1 MMMDMIDVNSD
12 EKFLEFCN
20 YIQPIVNS
28 CAGFIKTDGDFVHV
42 MGNIILESADGCF
55 LNVIDLP
62 VSYNYRMT
70 GKCNVLLSAK
80 EEADKMNLV
89 KNLEYYGS
97 WSKSQEMLYLFN
109 QYYNM
114 ISTGYSIVYSE
125 DDAYNIPGFGEAVS
139 SINYS
144 MIPVVDW
151 NQNMHMLSVSKS
163 IIPLNKGDT
172 CKVLIYDKRDGIY
185 TTEYRVYKKK
195 FKLYMSIYYN
205 TIKL

>member
-1 MMMDMIDVNSD
+1 MIEMIDVNSN

-28 CAGFIKTDGDFVHV
+28 CAGFIKTDGDFIHV

-62 VSYNYRMT
+62 VSYNYNMT
-70 GKCNVLLSAK
+70 GKCNTLLAAK
-80 EEADKMNLV
+80 EESDKMNLV

-97 WSKSQEMLYLFN
+97 WTKSQEMLYLFN
-109 QYYNM
+109 QYYNIM
-114 ISTGYSIVYSE
+114 PNEFDIVYGE
-125 DDAYNIPGFGEAVS
+125 DDAFNISGFGNAVS
-139 SINYS
+139 SIAYS
-144 MIPVVDW
+144 MIPVVDC
-151 NQNMHMLSVSKS
+151 NRNMHMLSVSKS

-172 CKVLIYDKRDGIY
+172 CRVLIYNRLNGIY
-185 TTEYRVYKKK
+185 TIEYRIYKKK